1 MYVCTDCGNLFSQPG
16 WSKGKEFCPACGS
29 RNFIEAVYCKLCHEY
44 YIPAANELWE
54 YTEYCPDCVNSAEE
68 QLREAILQ
76 LVDPDY
82 IDLLRSEYDDL
93 DYIMSGGNKN
103 EQTKSEGENV

>member
-1 MYVCTDCGNLFSQPG
+1 MYICKN
-16 WSKGKEFCPACGS
+16 CGS
-29 RNFIEAVYCKLCHEY
+29 IFSTPAWNKRKSVCPECGSNSMTEANYCKLCHDY
-44 YIPAANELWE
+44 FVPDGTELWDNS
-54 YTEYCPDCVNSAEE
+54 EYCPDCIEAAEE

-82 IDLLRSEYDDL
+82 IDLLRSEYGDL
-93 DYIMSGGNKN
+93 DYIMSGS